1 MAILAGISNEN
12 EFYSQHFLDEN
23 FAGEVASA
31 AREENERE
39 EASRAQY
46 EEAKAKG
53 LPAPTLFRPVWKQ
66 LSALARDEPR
76 RMAEAS
82 RIKNGGLRVKEEKK
96 GILALIA
103 ALGLP
108 ANERELTLTSG
119 LRLPLLGEKL
129 DAAGDPY
136 LWIFEATAAGGAG

>member
-53 LPAPTLFRPVWKQ
+53 LPAPTLFRPV
-66 LSALARDEPR
+66 
-76 RMAEAS
+76 
-82 RIKNGGLRVKEEKK
+82 
-96 GILALIA
+96 
-103 ALGLP
+103 
-108 ANERELTLTSG
+108 
-119 LRLPLLGEKL
+119 
-129 DAAGDPY
+129 
-136 LWIFEATAAGGAG
+136 